1 MIFNQKMKTM
11 KAKKFSLMVFT
22 LALCLGFVSC
32 NQDNDDNPITAD
44 PDIQLVQHSTYGTIL
59 ADEQGLT
66 LYFFSE
72 DVTGESKC
80 AGGCLANWPVFYVAN
95 PSYGAGVESDRFGVI
110 TRADGSKQTT
120 FDGWPLYYYT
130 PDQAQGEAKGEG
142 AGNKWFVAKQDYTV
156 MYGLAQLIGADGKSY
171 KEDYTEGTAMTSYL
185 TDAEGRTLYGFVADT
200 RNKNNYTDADFGND
214 AVWPVYIVDELKEI
228 PSILSQGEFSI
239 IDVHGKK
246 QLTYKGWPLYYYGG
260 DAGQRG
266 VNKGVSVPQPGVWP
280 VLNKN
285 SASL

>member
-1 MIFNQKMKTM
+1 MI
-11 KAKKFSLMVFT
+11 AKKFSLMVFT

-32 NQDNDDNPITAD
+32 SQDDDDNPITAN
-44 PDIQLVQHSTYGTIL
+44 PDIQLVQHATLGSIL
-59 ADEQGLT
+59 ADETGLT

-72 DVTGESKC
+72 DVTGESAC
-80 AGGCLANWPVFYVAN
+80 TGGCLANWPVFYVAN

-142 AGNKWFVAKQDYTV
+142 AGNKWFVAKQNYTV

-185 TDAEGRTLYGFVADT
+185 TDAEGRTLYGFVVDT
-200 RNKNNYTDADFGND
+200 RNQNNYTDADFGND
-214 AVWPVYIVDELKEI
+214 AVWPVYIVDEVKEI

-266 VNKGVSVPQPGVWP
+266 LNKGVSVPQPGVWP
-280 VLNKN
+280 ILNKN